1 MLRRLIILGLLAVA
15 GLALYSNRHR
25 ISDLAGVESNKVR
38 IQGNWHVVRSGF
50 KEDDIYTFDD
60 DTVSCNGDP
69 VGVYKFNSY
78 HELEVSIEDIN
89 GVYLVEFPDPENMAW
104 YQEVKGEKKLRR
116 QWRR

>member
-1 MLRRLIILGLLAVA
+1 MLKRLVILGLLVAA

-25 ISDLAGVESNKVR
+25 ISDLAGVQSNKVR

-60 DTVSCNGDP
+60 DTVSRNGDP

-78 HELEVSIEDIN
+78 RELEVSIEDQT
-89 GVYLVEFPDPENMAW
+89 GVYLVEFPDHENMAW